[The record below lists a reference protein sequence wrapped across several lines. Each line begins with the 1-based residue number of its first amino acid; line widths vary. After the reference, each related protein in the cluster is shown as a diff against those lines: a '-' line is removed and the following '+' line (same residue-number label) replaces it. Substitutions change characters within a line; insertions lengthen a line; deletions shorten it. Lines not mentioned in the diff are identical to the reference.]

1 MPLSLGNI
9 RIVPLIIEKAH
20 PDFLVRGNYQNY
32 RILFLLRSAGYLVSY
47 ILSFTAHHIA
57 KKFDLGI
64 KIESLHCITIR
75 LHRHYRN
82 KLRDLN
88 EV

>member
-32 RILFLLRSAGYLVSY
+32 RILFLLRSAGYLESY

>member
-32 RILFLLRSAGYLVSY
+32 RILSLLRSAGYLESY

-57 KKFDLGI
+57 KKLDLEI
-64 KIESLHCITIR
+64 KIELLHCIIIR

>member
-32 RILFLLRSAGYLVSY
+32 RILSLLRSAGYLESY
-47 ILSFTAHHIA
+47 ILSLQHI
-57 KKFDLGI
+57 I
-64 KIESLHCITIR
+64 S
-75 LHRHYRN
+75 
-82 KLRDLN
+82 
-88 EV
+88 

>member
-32 RILFLLRSAGYLVSY
+32 RILFLLRSAGYLESY
-47 ILSFTAHHIA
+47 IYTFIYSSSYR
-57 KKFDLGI
+57 KKSWAL
-64 KIESLHCITIR
+64 K
-75 LHRHYRN
+75 
-82 KLRDLN
+82 
-88 EV
+88 

>member
-32 RILFLLRSAGYLVSY
+32 RILTVGRVFGKLYTLNYSASNRN
-47 ILSFTAHHIA
+47 
-57 KKFDLGI
+57 LGI
-64 KIESLHCITIR
+64 KIESLHCIIIR
-75 LHRHYRN
+75 LHRHYKN

>member
-32 RILFLLRSAGYLVSY
+32 RILSLLRSAVIYFHLQ
-47 ILSFTAHHIA
+47 HIISQ
-57 KKFDLGI
+57 K
-64 KIESLHCITIR
+64 SLT
-75 LHRHYRN
+75 L
-82 KLRDLN
+82 
-88 EV
+88 E

>member
-32 RILFLLRSAGYLVSY
+32 RILFLLRSAGYLESY

-64 KIESLHCITIR
+64 KIELLHCIIIR
-75 LHRHYRN
+75 LHRLYKN

>member
-32 RILFLLRSAGYLVSY
+32 RILSFLRSAGYLESY
-47 ILSFTAHHIA
+47 IYFHLQRIISQ
-57 KKFDLGI
+57 K
-64 KIESLHCITIR
+64 SLT
-75 LHRHYRN
+75 L
-82 KLRDLN
+82 
-88 EV
+88 E